1 MNRPRSLAAFHRPTD
16 LPRPHRPGRSHGCA
30 IVLAA
35 FLSLGTSFAVADP
48 CPLGPLERE
57 LVVEVLENALRD
69 AFFVADE
76 SDEFPVRLRAFA
88 LSLIGSDEGSR
99 GALEV
104 ACPGPQDF
112 EPVCSFP
119 PFEDPVPEF
128 WETRDRCVQR
138 SCFSENSDSIAVY
151 LTVRPRT
158 SPDDE
163 HPFGYA
169 SDEFASEIVYDPNP
183 RITWS
188 FETDFSFEPF
198 RTIAVATA
206 SHRVT
211 VLRDGQAPIPLDHDL
226 TLRVSGVADVEV
238 FFARLEVVFP
248 GLGKGKKPVRAV
260 VTIDDLGVTEGSI
273 TLGKKT
279 LATIGGQFSGDG
291 FEELVWEKGCGKNN
305 LFLRG
310 DVTGGGNRN
319 AGDLN
324 LLAAHLLR
332 RAPLPC
338 EDSADVDDNGTVDA
352 ADLVY
357 LTSWLLHD
365 GEPPLPPFDLR
376 GPDPTDDGL
385 NCAW

>member
-1 MNRPRSLAAFHRPTD
+1 MNSPRSLAAFHRPSD
-16 LPRPHRPGRSHGCA
+16 LPRPRRSHRRSMVFGA
-30 IVLAA
+30 LV
-35 FLSLGTSFAVADP
+35 SLGASLAVADP
-48 CPLGPLERE
+48 CPLGPLERD
-57 LVVEVLENALRD
+57 LVVEVLENALQD

-104 ACPGPQDF
+104 ACSGPQDF
-112 EPVCSFP
+112 DPVCSFP

-198 RTIAVATA
+198 RTIAVASA

-226 TLRVSGVADVEV
+226 TLRVSGVGDVEV

-273 TLGKKT
+273 TLGKKR
-279 LATIGGQFSGDG
+279 LATIGGQFSFGDG
-291 FEELVWEKGCGKNN
+291 FEELVWEKGCGKQQS
-305 LFLRG
+305 FLRG
-310 DVTGGGNRN
+310 DVTGGGRRN
-319 AGDLN
+319 SRDLN
-324 LLAAHLLR
+324 LLAAHLFQ
-332 RAPLPC
+332 RAALPC
-338 EDSADVDDNGTVDA
+338 EDSADVDDNGMVDA

-365 GEPPLPPFDLR
+365 GEPPLPPSDLR